1 MEYVTVV
8 SVDNG
13 AMLGDSTAICGEKNG
28 VSAVEK
34 SPDSPFITVL
44 AIGDNP
50 TAAVQAAENVVV
62 YRLPGE
68 RLGFGLKF
76 QGGTKSNEKIQRLF
90 IQSCAPDSPASR
102 ATASWGFLREGD
114 EILEIDG
121 VSVTRMTRI
130 ECVRCLKESNVA
142 IKLVVRNG
150 EGRPADVTENL
161 GDGKANSRP
170 PKPPPVPPRKLNKRR
185 IEVPVEQ
192 PPAQSQT
199 IKDQQ
204 RHSLRAENGFTP
216 PPDAEFYLN
225 LFSEEN
231 DSNFRGSESDDTGS
245 TISTVIDK
253 YKDVD
258 QISVNSSKSVELAK
272 VLKPFTLLEKEFNV
286 ENAGKLEECLMRLQP
301 PAKFQDDQ
309 VIIVQDEQKV
319 RIVNESEPTRVKV
332 EGSDPAPESDYENV
346 TFQSAQRRA
355 EVQKYENVVVEPI
368 PPKPLPR
375 QVITVEPKK
384 RTIVPTVRPRESTKK
399 PEDPPSTSP
408 EYTTIENWLQG
419 AHDRAQ
425 EAKNN
430 PPLKQCIK
438 VPATDEED
446 DGYVESSSDED
457 VEKVYEPILMEKR
470 DSSDGEEGEK
480 LGPPELLAGPGP
492 SEAYFNNF
500 HWSGPVMLPT
510 IGEVEE
516 ELSSLEPQTQQS
528 GPLVIINGGEE
539 VLSASPGGESI
550 EARMESPKINS
561 EEVDGKK
568 AESDN
573 VTEALARDTDI
584 GKRDYVANGSD
595 KRTNVD
601 VSSPGRS
608 SAVPLMREK
617 SPSEEITSASAIS
630 VASDA
635 AACSDSVMD
644 VTVTK
649 IERIILG
656 TEHGTCVDVAEKSP
670 ATDHIA
676 TDIRNTNAEIEGTP
690 DTQQVIQKTPKT
702 APQHKE
708 DMERS
713 ALVNNCTTL
722 STHLSPP
729 PPTFSRLPPDGHE
742 FPPNFSDTEPTTQQ
756 TQSGK
761 SPVKT
766 FLEEAPPLPKSVPP
780 PLISP
785 RVSQPRQELLL
796 KMDVERP
803 QNGTVSLVEM
813 RKKSIESTETA
824 QTGRVKPFD
833 SSPRK
838 SSLNSMWRKDERSE
852 KSVKDKIAMFSNP
865 DTTQGIGDLGKKGF
879 NRSTEDLLD
888 KCDYASHKRVA
899 KSESLTKKARSV
911 ENLDVDDVPKMN
923 SGCDVELRPKAKVQ
937 QVEMP
942 NYSSLPRR
950 NGGLAGSGQLTR
962 TISFSGYGSGVC
974 MDDRRRNSITNML
987 ETRKKSM
994 SKLRGL
1000 VIPERV
1006 APEPVLLDLPEIK
1019 SADLQKVVN
1028 GSRFSMPDVSV
1039 ASPVR
1044 SSHVERKI
1052 KMTLPSPPSLETRYK
1067 SIFEGTRRPLTT
1079 SLSRPLM
1086 ATNGH
1091 GDHGDDE
1098 AHKIPPLTPPVKP
1111 PRTSLI
1117 VQKTPQ
1123 TDDSED
1129 SDSVVSSRI
1138 STPVGSPVVPHGGAE
1153 KLPLTRTLSSET
1165 NTSIASSTTSTLTSG
1180 SGSQA
1185 SCSSL
1190 GSTPTVDMK
1199 RRVVKSSSNESGI
1212 NRKSILASAKSRSG
1226 RGDDHTAR
1234 STRYEDEDS
1243 TDGYDEDEIKRPKPK
1258 IRNSLT
1264 NGKANQPDHQMIN
1277 YKLVDTSDI
1286 PSIVDRVINVAT
1298 FVEVV
1303 SDSEE
1308 VIPKVES
1315 VKSLEVEKN
1324 VLDPIRR
1331 LNHSSSDELSD
1342 GNEMNEVAKWVRKEA
1357 AKTIEEPTE
1366 LVKNV
1371 ISVEPRAKDKGDEI
1385 VPTTRTIPKSLSE
1398 QKKLSTA
1405 DIRRQFESKS
1415 SSSPFVPSPTRQT
1428 AAPTTPTNRDKV
1440 INYHD
1445 RFSSWESV
1453 ASNSSSGVS
1462 SMPARSIQSNGSE
1475 TMQSTPTD
1483 FGSFSSLG
1491 SSHSLITAQDLQFII
1506 EEADPPL
1513 QTHEAFV
1520 VVLQRDSPE
1529 CSIGITLAGGADYE
1543 AKEITVHKILSNSPA
1558 DKDGRLKKGDRI
1570 LAINGLSMRGLTH
1583 RESVTVLKTPRPEV
1597 VVVVTRSPS
1606 VSASALTKTKRS
1618 SLGSLT
1624 SLTEKE
1630 APEVG
1635 EPKLKSFHKASRSL
1649 DLDIMV
1655 NEDVATSRES
1665 LKEENGIKSPPVI
1678 SSGISTAAK
1687 LGNGTVD
1694 ADDKLASSF
1703 VKLRTVPKGSRE
1715 VEVVKDSCGLGFS
1728 IEGGFD
1734 SPLGNR
1740 PLLVKK
1746 VFMGGAAEK
1755 SGKVKNGDEIVGING
1770 FSMAT
1775 VSRVDAWSYMKR
1787 LPIGP
1792 VKIVLL

>member
-8 SVDNG
+8 AVDNG
-13 AMLGDSTAICGEKNG
+13 AVMAKES
-28 VSAVEK
+28 VSAEEK

-44 AIGDNP
+44 SIGDTP
-50 TAAVQAAENVVV
+50 AAGQAAENVVV

-121 VSVTRMTRI
+121 VSVTQMTRI

-150 EGRPADVTENL
+150 EGRPTDDAKT
-161 GDGKANSRP
+161 NSRP

-185 IEVPVEQ
+185 IEQPAEQ
-192 PPAQSQT
+192 PSSQSR
-199 IKDQQ
+199 DQQ

-245 TISTVIDK
+245 TISTVIDRC
-253 YKDVD
+253 KDVD
-258 QISVNSSKSVELAK
+258 QISVSSSKSVELAK
-272 VLKPFTLLEKEFNV
+272 VLKPFTLLEREFNV
-286 ENAGKLEECLMRLQP
+286 ENTGKLEECLMRLQP
-301 PAKFQDDQ
+301 PVSFQDDQ
-309 VIIVQDEQKV
+309 VVIVHGEA
-319 RIVNESEPTRVKV
+319 TRVKV
-332 EGSDPAPESDYENV
+332 EPPESDYENV
-346 TFQSAQRRA
+346 IFLSTQRRSEA
-355 EVQKYENVVVEPI
+355 QKYENVTVEPL

-384 RTIVPTVRPRESTKK
+384 RTIVPSVRPRESKATK
-399 PEDPPSTSP
+399 EVSP
-408 EYTTIENWLQG
+408 EYTTIETWLQG
-419 AHDRAQ
+419 AQ
-425 EAKNN
+425 EPVQVAASE
-430 PPLKQCIK
+430 PPVKQCIK
-438 VPATDEED
+438 ISTADEED
-446 DGYVESSSDED
+446 DGYVESSSDEE

-492 SEAYFNNF
+492 SEAYFNF
-500 HWSGPVMLPT
+500 HWNSPVMLPT

-516 ELSSLEPQTQQS
+516 ELSSLEQQNS

-539 VLSASPGGESI
+539 VGGASPEGESSGVAAA
-550 EARMESPKINS
+550 EEEEKPKIH
-561 EEVDGKK
+561 
-568 AESDN
+568 
-573 VTEALARDTDI
+573 TEAAIRGDKSDT
-584 GKRDYVANGSD
+584 GRRDYVASGSD
-595 KRTNVD
+595 KRANVD
-601 VSSPGRS
+601 
-608 SAVPLMREK
+608 VPLMREK
-617 SPSEEITSASAIS
+617 SPSQEISSAPAIS

-635 AACSDSVMD
+635 AAAGDSVMD
-644 VTVTK
+644 VTVK

-656 TEHGTCVDVAEKSP
+656 TEHGTVPQRSP
-670 ATDHIA
+670 VSEPSIA
-676 TDIRNTNAEIEGTP
+676 PEIRNTNAEVE
-690 DTQQVIQKTPKT
+690 DTMEAQTTSPSAQQ
-702 APQHKE
+702 

-713 ALVNNCTTL
+713 ALVNNCSTL
-722 STHLSPP
+722 STHLSPAPP

-780 PLISP
+780 PLNSP

-796 KMDVERP
+796 KMDVERQ
-803 QNGTVSLVEM
+803 QNGTQSLVEM
-813 RKKSIESTETA
+813 RKKSIESVELTQSRSRTL
-824 QTGRVKPFD
+824 D
-833 SSPRK
+833 SGGMRK

-865 DTTQGIGDLGKKGF
+865 DTQGELTRKSL

-888 KCDYASHKRVA
+888 KCDLAGPKRLGRGD
-899 KSESLTKKARSV
+899 SLTKKAKSV
-911 ENLDVDDVPKMN
+911 ENLDVDDVPN
-923 SGCDVELRPKAKVQ
+923 LHRECEVELRPKVAH
-937 QVEMP
+937 QVEVAS
-942 NYSSLPRR
+942 YSSLPRR
-950 NGGLAGSGQLTR
+950 NGGLAQLTR
-962 TISFSGYGSGVC
+962 TISFSGYGSGAC

-1019 SADLQKVVN
+1019 SADLQKVA
-1028 GSRFSMPDVSV
+1028 GSRFSMPDMSV
-1039 ASPVR
+1039 ASPAR
-1044 SSHVERKI
+1044 SHVERKI

-1067 SIFEGTRRPLTT
+1067 SIFDGTRRPLIT
-1079 SLSRPLM
+1079 SLGRPM
-1086 ATNGH
+1086 VATNGH
-1091 GDHGDDE
+1091 AATEDE
-1098 AHKIPPLTPPVKP
+1098 GHKMGPLTPPVKP

-1117 VQKTPQ
+1117 VQKAPQ
-1123 TDDSED
+1123 TDESED

-1138 STPVGSPVVPHGGAE
+1138 STPIGSPVVAE
-1153 KLPLTRTLSSET
+1153 KMPLTRTLSSET

-1199 RRVVKSSSNESGI
+1199 RKVVKSSSNESGI

-1226 RGDDHTAR
+1226 RCDDHAAR
-1234 STRYEDEDS
+1234 SGRYEDEDS

-1258 IRNSLT
+1258 VRNLLT
-1264 NGKANQPDHQMIN
+1264 NGKSAQPDHQIIN
-1277 YKLVDTSDI
+1277 YKLVDAGEL

-1308 VIPKVES
+1308 VIAKVES
-1315 VKSLEVEKN
+1315 VKALEVEKT
-1324 VLDPIRR
+1324 PRR

-1357 AKTIEEPTE
+1357 AKTTLEESPEPVKATE
-1366 LVKNV
+1366 IHV
-1371 ISVEPRAKDKGDEI
+1371 KDKVDDI

-1415 SSSPFVPSPTRQT
+1415 AGSSFVPSPTRQ
-1428 AAPTTPTNRDKV
+1428 AATPTTPTSRDKA

-1513 QTHEAFV
+1513 QNHEAFV

-1606 VSASALTKTKRS
+1606 VCTSTLTKTKRS

-1624 SLTEKE
+1624 SLTEKDT
-1630 APEVG
+1630 PEVADT
-1635 EPKLKSFHKASRSL
+1635 KLKSFHKASRSL
-1649 DLDIMV
+1649 DLDIMT

-1665 LKEENGIKSPPVI
+1665 LKEENGLKSPPSV
-1678 SSGISTAAK
+1678 SSGISTVK
-1687 LGNGTVD
+1687 LGNGS
-1694 ADDKLASSF
+1694 AEMDDKMCSSF
-1703 VKLRTVPKGSRE
+1703 VKLRSVPKGARE

-1755 SGKVKNGDEIVGING
+1755 SGKVKNGNEIMAING